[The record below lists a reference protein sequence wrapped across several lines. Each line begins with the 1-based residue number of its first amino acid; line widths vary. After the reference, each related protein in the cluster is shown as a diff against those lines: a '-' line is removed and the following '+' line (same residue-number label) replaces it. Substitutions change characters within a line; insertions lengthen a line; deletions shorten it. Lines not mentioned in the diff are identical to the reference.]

1 MSHHVAPDRG
11 LRRRRP
17 RGGLRSFFSTEAA
30 GGIVLMAAAV
40 IALAVANSPLADIY
54 FAILHTKLGRLSVLH
69 WINDGLMALFF
80 LLIGLEVKREI
91 IVGQLSSWSRR
102 VLPGAAAV
110 AGMAIPALV
119 YVAFNAGHPGQ
130 LRGWAIPAATDIAFA
145 LGILAL
151 LGPAVP
157 VSLKVLLTA
166 IAVIDDLLAIV
177 VIAVFYTG
185 DIAVVPLAAA
195 AAGVA
200 VLAGLNRAGVR
211 GLAPYLLVGL
221 GIWCGVLLSG
231 VHATLAGVAVALTIP
246 LRGGNGVYANAPLER
261 LEHRIHPWVTFLV
274 VPVFGFANAGVA
286 FGGLSM
292 ADALAPLPLGIAM
305 GLFLGKQLG
314 IFATL
319 WMLVRLGAARMP
331 HAASWRQV
339 YGMSMLCGIGF
350 TMSLFIGGL
359 AFAGSGHAMDA
370 VKLGVF
376 AGSILSGLGGWLVL
390 RRSGQV
396 GRPGRMLPGPASP

>member
-1 MSHHVAPDRG
+1 MPDQAARDPGLHGRRAP
-11 LRRRRP
+11 
-17 RGGLRSFFSTEAA
+17 GGLRGFFAAEAA

-40 IALAVANSPLADIY
+40 AALAVANSPLAGAY
-54 FAILHTKLGRLSVLH
+54 FAVLHAHLGQLSVLH
-69 WINDGLMALFF
+69 WINDGLMAVFF
-80 LLIGLEVKREI
+80 LLIGLEVKREV

-110 AGMAIPALV
+110 AGMVVPALV
-119 YVAFNAGHPGQ
+119 YVAFNAAQPGQ

-151 LGPAVP
+151 LGRAVP

-177 VIAVFYTG
+177 VIAVFYTN
-185 DIAVVPLAAA
+185 DIALAPLAAA
-195 AAGVA
+195 AVGIA
-200 VLAGLNRAGVR
+200 VLVGLNRAGVR

-221 GIWCGVLLSG
+221 GVWYAVLLSG
-231 VHATLAGVAVALTIP
+231 IHATLAGVAVALTIP
-246 LRGGNGVYANAPLER
+246 LGRRGSSHSGAPLER

-286 FGGLSM
+286 FDGLSA
-292 ADALAPLPLGIAM
+292 ADAVAPLPMGIAM
-305 GLFLGKQLG
+305 GLFLGKQIG
-314 IFATL
+314 IFATIRL
-319 WMLVRLGAARMP
+319 LVRLGVARMP
-331 HAASWRQV
+331 KAASWRQV
-339 YGMSMLCGIGF
+339 YGVSILCGIGF

-359 AFAGSGHAMDA
+359 AFANSEDAMGA

-390 RRSGQV
+390 RRGTA
-396 GRPGRMLPGPASP
+396 R